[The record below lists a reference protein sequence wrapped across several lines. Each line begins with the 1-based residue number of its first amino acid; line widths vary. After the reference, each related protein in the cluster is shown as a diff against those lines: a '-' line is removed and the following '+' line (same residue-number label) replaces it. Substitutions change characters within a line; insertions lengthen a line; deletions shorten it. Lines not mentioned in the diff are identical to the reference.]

1 MNATL
6 TEAPNKVTEF
16 DRCDACGAKAQVA
29 VTLSGGGFLTFCRH
43 HARKHREAL
52 EAVEARIVES
62 ELEEDQADA
71 VASPR

>member
-6 TEAPNKVTEF
+6 TQEPNKVTEF

-29 VTLSGGGFLTFCRH
+29 VTLAGGGFLTFCKH

-52 EAVEARIVES
+52 EAAQARIVES
-62 ELEEDQADA
+62 ELELDQADE

>member
-6 TEAPNKVTEF
+6 TEAPKAVTDF

-52 EAVEARIVES
+52 EARQASIVES
-62 ELEEDQADA
+62 ELEEVLAD
-71 VASPR
+71 